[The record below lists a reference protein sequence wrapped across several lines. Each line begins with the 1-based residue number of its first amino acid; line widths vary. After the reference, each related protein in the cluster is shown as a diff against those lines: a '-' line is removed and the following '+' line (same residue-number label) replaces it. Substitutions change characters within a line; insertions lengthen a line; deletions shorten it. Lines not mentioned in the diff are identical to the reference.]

1 MNTKINPPKQVVD
14 IKRAKRFVDSVEE
27 GDNLI
32 PPVKQKSK
40 DESINVIKK
49 P

>member
-1 MNTKINPPKQVVD
+1 MNKKSDPAKKVIDP
-14 IKRAKRFVDSVEE
+14 KRAKRFVDLVEE
-27 GDNLI
+27 GDNLM